1 MSNEEKYKLALFGV
15 IRNNTVLPAGMKLGK
30 SMTEINAMSVA
41 TMEEC
46 LKAWDYERLKIAFE
60 EGKQVTE

>member
-15 IRNNTVLPAGMKLGK
+15 IRNSMVMPNLLLLGK
-30 SMTEINAMSVA
+30 SMEEINAVSVLTA
-41 TMEEC
+41 KKVMEQF
-46 LKAWDYERLKIAFE
+46 DYELLKKSYE

>member
-1 MSNEEKYKLALFGV
+1 MTNEEKYKLALFGV

-30 SMTEINAMSVA
+30 SMEEINAMSVA

-46 LKAWDYERLKIAFE
+46 LKGWDYEKLRESYE